1 MSGSL
6 TLRNPPITSTAIT
19 PLPTTS
25 TAITPVA
32 STGLTSNIEK
42 RVQNARKN
50 AKAGLSLTQRLT
62 QKASKVVYG
71 RNSNAFKSQ
80 VETTLKEDTEAI
92 TFYQGN
98 YLSSRWD
105 RLFSNKLKGLP
116 TSMKL
121 FYAERG
127 RNEAAAAGTQVCATV
142 LFQAGVGAAAAVG
155 LLGATGGTAL
165 PILAGVAMIAA
176 FCREK
181 YVRFQSLIKVFNV
194 VSDEIGRM
202 INVVKVIKEKGWN
215 INFGVFNEAVF
226 ALFSYMASLTDE
238 NELVTATKV
247 DSSRMPSLSVVGALF
262 KRTMRYFNP
271 FEIAAVITER
281 LGRVTASFSIIVAE
295 YTILSLGGDLGIA
308 KAVGGAPE
316 TIEDIVKRLTTVA
329 AVASAPGKTAQAD
342 AAADEALKN
351 VGDGAAASAAP
362 AAASAAPAAG
372 GGRRTRRLSSR

>member
-1 MSGSL
+1 MSDPSGEL
-6 TLRNPPITSTAIT
+6 TLR
-19 PLPTTS
+19 
-25 TAITPVA
+25 TPV
-32 STGLTSNIEK
+32 TPELTSASSTTEQK
-42 RVQNARKN
+42 VQNARKS

-71 RNSNAFKSQ
+71 RNSNTFKNKVTS
-80 VETTLKEDTEAI
+80 TLGNDSDAI
-92 TFYQGN
+92 KLYQGN

-105 RLFSNKLKGLP
+105 TLYANKFKGYS

-142 LFQAGVGAAAAVG
+142 LFQAGVGAAAGVG

-181 YVRFQSLIKVFNV
+181 YVRFQTLIKVFNV

-238 NELVTATKV
+238 NELATATKV
-247 DSSRMPSLSVVGALF
+247 DSSRMPSLSSVGALF

-316 TIEDIVKRLTTVA
+316 TIEDIVKRVTTVA
-329 AVASAPGKTAQAD
+329 AAAAKPEETAKVEASAN
-342 AAADEALKN
+342 EALKN
-351 VGDGAAASAAP
+351 VGDGAAP
-362 AAASAAPAAG
+362 ATG
-372 GGRRTRRLSSR
+372 GGRRTRRLSSRPNPLHRHRPHRP

>member
-329 AVASAPGKTAQAD
+329 AAAAKPEETAKVEASAN
-342 AAADEALKN
+342 EALKN

>member
-329 AVASAPGKTAQAD
+329 AAAAKPEETAKVEASAN
-342 AAADEALKN
+342 EALKN
-351 VGDGAAASAAP
+351 VGDG

>member
-238 NELVTATKV
+238 NELATATKV

-329 AVASAPGKTAQAD
+329 AAAAKPEETAKVEASAN
-342 AAADEALKN
+342 EALKN
-351 VGDGAAASAAP
+351 VGDG

>member
-6 TLRNPPITSTAIT
+6 TLRNPPITSTAI
-19 PLPTTS
+19 P
-25 TAITPVA
+25 PVA

-42 RVQNARKN
+42 KVQNARKN
-50 AKAGLSLTQRLT
+50 AKASLSITQYLT
-62 QKASKVVYG
+62 QKASKVVHG

-80 VETTLKEDTEAI
+80 VETRLKGDSEAI
-92 TFYQGN
+92 KLYQGN
-98 YLSSRWD
+98 YLSSRWEN
-105 RLFSNKLKGLP
+105 LYANKFKGFS

-142 LFQAGVGAAAAVG
+142 LFQAGVGAAAGVG
-155 LLGATGGTAL
+155 LLGVTGGTAL

-181 YVRFQSLIKVFNV
+181 YVRFQTLIKVFNV

-202 INVVKVIKEKGWN
+202 IKVIEVIRRKGWN
-215 INFGVFNEAVF
+215 INFAVFNEAVF

-238 NELVTATKV
+238 NELMTATKV
-247 DSSRMPSLSVVGALF
+247 DSSRMPSLSSVGALF
-262 KRTMRYFNP
+262 ERTMRYFNP

-295 YTILSLGGDLGIA
+295 YTVLSLGGDLGIA
-308 KAVGGAPE
+308 KAEGPAPE
-316 TIEDIVKRLTTVA
+316 TIEDIVKRVTTVA
-329 AVASAPGKTAQAD
+329 AAAAKPEETAKVEASAN
-342 AAADEALKN
+342 EALKN
-351 VGDGAAASAAP
+351 VGDG
-362 AAASAAPAAG
+362 AAPAAG
-372 GGRRTRRLSSR
+372 GGRRTRRLSYR